1 MMDARPWTAIGREMP
16 ETFWR
21 SLWYFNLYR
30 LASAIVFVAAVAF
43 YGGSIN
49 LGAESPR
56 LFLVTGA
63 IYAVVALLFFGLAQF
78 RRLPFDLLL
87 TLEVVADI
95 VCLTVMMHLSGGLRS
110 GMSYTL
116 LVILA
121 GAGLVGQG
129 RLALFFSALATVAIL
144 LEHADRVLR
153 YGADPG
159 DFVQAGI
166 TSIGFFAMAVTARLL
181 ARRVVANEEL
191 ANRRGA
197 ALAAQLR
204 VNERIIQDM
213 QDGILV
219 VEGDGRVRQ
228 FNPRAETLLE
238 VQAPQDP
245 DLASLSAVLA
255 EKFAAWQ
262 GRQTDERDLLRVPG
276 SGRLIRVRFLHA
288 GEGDIALIYL
298 EDLAEAQIQA
308 QQLKLAALGRLTA
321 NLAHEIRNPL
331 SAISQAAE
339 LLSSEKR
346 GEMQVRL
353 TRIIGDNTQRL
364 NRLVAEVLELG
375 RRDRAVPESIPLSQ
389 FVAAFVE
396 EFAIHD
402 ERARTAVVTR
412 VEPDAVLCFDRS
424 HLNRVLWNLIVNA
437 LRYCRGGPGSVRLEA
452 HMHPSARHCELHVID
467 DGPGIEPA
475 RRSQVFEP
483 FFTTHGAGTGLGLYI
498 ARELC
503 EANGAS
509 LEIVEET
516 GGAHFRLMARGDSCP
531 EDRKDEGGAAGA
543 S

>member
-1 MMDARPWTAIGREMP
+1 MP
-16 ETFWR
+16 ESFWR

-30 LASAIVFVAAVAF
+30 LASAIVFVGAVAL

-56 LFLVTGA
+56 LFLAAAAT
-63 IYAVVALLFFGLAQF
+63 YAVVAILFFGLAQF

-95 VCLTVMMHLSGGLRS
+95 ACLTVMMHFSGGMRS

-116 LVILA
+116 LVVLA

-159 DFVQAGI
+159 EFVQAGI
-166 TSIGFFAMAVTARLL
+166 TSIGFFATAITARLL

-204 VNERIIQDM
+204 VGERIIHDM

-238 VQAPQDP
+238 VKAPADP
-245 DLASLSAVLA
+245 DLAAFSPDLA
-255 EKFAAWQ
+255 EKFFAWHE
-262 GRQTDERDLLRVPG
+262 RQTDERDLLRLPG
-276 SGRLIRVRFLHA
+276 SGRLIRVRFLPA
-288 GEGDIALIYL
+288 GEGDIALVYL
-298 EDLAEAQIQA
+298 EDLAEAQTQA

-339 LLSSEKR
+339 LLRSEKR
-346 GEMQVRL
+346 GEMQARL

-364 NRLVAEVLELG
+364 NRLVSEVLELG
-375 RRDRAVPESIPLSQ
+375 RRDRAVQETIPLAQ
-389 FVAAFVE
+389 FLAAFLE
-396 EFAIHD
+396 EFAIRD
-402 ERARTAVVTR
+402 DRVRSAVAASID
-412 VEPDAVLCFDRS
+412 PDVVVCFDRS
-424 HLNRVLWNLIVNA
+424 HLNRVLWNLVVNA
-437 LRYCRGGPGSVRLEA
+437 LRYCSGGAGSVRVEA
-452 HMHPSARHCELHVID
+452 RLHPSARHCELHVID
-467 DGPGIEPA
+467 DGPGIEPG
-475 RRSQVFEP
+475 RRGQVFEP

-509 LEIVEET
+509 LEVVDESV
-516 GGAHFRLMARGDSCP
+516 GAHFRLTARGEPCP
-531 EDRKDEGGAAGA
+531 ESRSEGGAATAAA

>member
-1 MMDARPWTAIGREMP
+1 MP
-16 ETFWR
+16 EIFWR

-30 LASAIVFVAAVAF
+30 LASALVFVAAVAI

-56 LFLVTGA
+56 LFLTAGGG
-63 IYAVVALLFFGLAQF
+63 YALVALSFFALAQL

-87 TLEVVADI
+87 ILEVAADI
-95 VCLTVMMHLSGGLRS
+95 AFLTAMMHFSGGLRS

-116 LVILA
+116 LVVLA

-129 RLALFFSALATVAIL
+129 RLALFFSALATVAVL

-159 DFVQAGI
+159 EFVQAGI
-166 TSIGFFAMAVTARLL
+166 TSIGFFATAITARLL

-204 VNERIIQDM
+204 VGERIIHDM

-228 FNPRAETLLE
+228 FNPRAETLLQ
-238 VQAPQDP
+238 VKAPPAP
-245 DLASLSAVLA
+245 DLAAFSSALA
-255 EKFAAWQ
+255 DRFRIWRE
-262 GRQTDERDLLRVPG
+262 RQLDERDILRLPG
-276 SGRLIRVRFLHA
+276 SGRLVRVRFLPA

-298 EDLAEAQIQA
+298 EDLAQAQTQA

-339 LLSSEKR
+339 LLRSEKR

-364 NRLVAEVLELG
+364 NRLVSEVLELG
-375 RRDRAVPESIPLSQ
+375 RRDRTVQETIQLASFVP
-389 FVAAFVE
+389 AFLE
-396 EFAIHD
+396 EFAMHD
-402 ERARTAVVTR
+402 ERVRSAVVTDI
-412 VEPDAVLCFDRS
+412 EPESAVCFDRS

-437 LRYCRGGPGSVRLEA
+437 LRYCSGLPGSVRLEIS
-452 HMHPSARHCELHVID
+452 MQPSARHCEVHVID

-475 RRSQVFEP
+475 RRNQVFEP

-509 LEIVEET
+509 LEVIEQS
-516 GGAHFRLMARGDSCP
+516 GGAHFRLTARGESCP
-531 EDRKDEGGAAGA
+531 EDRKEEQAAAVAA